1 VENILVS
8 IHCLAYNHEQYIA
21 DAIESFLMQKT
32 NFKFEILI
40 HDDASTDRT
49 ADIIREYEKKYP
61 NLIKPIYQ
69 TENQYSKGVSVSTI
83 NISRAS
89 GKYIAICEG
98 DDYWI
103 DPYKLQK
110 QFDYMEKHPE
120 CSLCVHGGNVVNA
133 SDKKCVLFNRL
144 NKGNKEFSVEEVIEG
159 GGGLFLTN
167 SMFYRLKFGKE
178 GPDFLVNAPV
188 GDYPLAIYLSLLGT
202 VYYMDELMSSYRVGD
217 STSWTGRTFSDI
229 ETKKQHYR
237 EIEDMLDE
245 INLYTNNKFKDA
257 IDRRKNSTQFF
268 LLLEQG
274 RFKEA
279 KTGEYRELYLNLGL
293 KKKTI
298 LFINQY
304 SPSISK
310 LLRFVKRRII
320 NWTMI

>member
-1 VENILVS
+1 MGKILVS

-21 DAIESFLMQKT
+21 DAIDSFLKQKT

-69 TENQYSKGVSVSTI
+69 TENQYSKGVSVDHLNMI
-83 NISRAS
+83 RAK

-98 DDYWI
+98 DDYWL

-133 SDKKCVLFNRL
+133 SDKKFELYNRP

-167 SMFYRLKFGKE
+167 SMFYPLKFRKE
-178 GPDFLVNAPV
+178 RPDFLVNAPV
-188 GDYPLAIYLSLLGT
+188 GDYPLVIYLSLLGT

-229 ETKKQHYR
+229 ETKKQHFR

-245 INLYTNNKFKDA
+245 INLYTNYKYGDV
-257 IDRRKNSTQFF
+257 IDRKKKSTQLF

-274 RFKEA
+274 KFKEA
-279 KTGEYRELYLNLGL
+279 KTGEYRELYLNLGF
-293 KKKTI
+293 KKKSI
-298 LFINQY
+298 LFIDQY

-310 LLRFVKRRII
+310 FLRFVRRRII

>member
-1 VENILVS
+1 MVS

-21 DAIESFLMQKT
+21 DAMDSFLKQKT

-69 TENQYSKGVSVSTI
+69 TENQYSKGVSVDQANTT
-83 NISRAS
+83 RAK

-98 DDYWI
+98 DDYWL

-133 SDKKCVLFNRL
+133 SDKKCVSINRL
-144 NKGNKEFSVEEVIEG
+144 NKGDKEFSVEEVIEG

-167 SMFYRLKFGKE
+167 SMFYPLKFRKE
-178 GPDFLVNAPV
+178 RPDFLINAPV
-188 GDYPLAIYLSLLGT
+188 GDYPLVIYLSLLGT

-229 ETKKQHYR
+229 ETKKQHYL
-237 EIEDMLDE
+237 EIEDMLNE

-257 IDRRKNSTQFF
+257 INRRKKSTLFS
-268 LLLEQG
+268 LLLEEG
-274 RFKEA
+274 RLKEA

-293 KKKTI
+293 KKKAI
-298 LFINQY
+298 LFIDQY

-320 NWTMI
+320 NGR